1 MASSKIA
8 LGFQLISTMKSGHLG
23 IILLGKSRSIS
34 TEIQRILVSL
44 IVSLRYM
51 Q

>member
-23 IILLGKSRSIS
+23 IILLGKHLKIGNNLHYP
-34 TEIQRILVSL
+34 E
-44 IVSLRYM
+44 YDPKC
-51 Q
+51 